1 MAEYAP
7 NSHKYREEQKQA
19 AKEKEIK
26 KVVTS
31 PVTVKKKSEIR
42 KFADVFIS
50 EDIATVKSHAI
61 NEVLVPTIKKAVVD
75 IVTDGIN
82 MMFFGSTGRDKKRN
96 GTNYV
101 SYNSYSSG
109 TKADRFA
116 SDSVSTNRFDYGD
129 IVFKYRGE
137 AEAALSQLRDVIED
151 YGFVTVA
158 DLFDMV
164 EQTAPHT
171 ANRYGW
177 TNLNSA
183 DVIRVRDG
191 YVIKLPTARVID

>member
-1 MAEYAP
+1 MSEYTP

-19 AKEKEIK
+19 AKEKKIE
-26 KVVTS
+26 KVVS
-31 PVTVKKKSEIR
+31 NPVTIKKKSEIR

-50 EDIATVKSHAI
+50 EDMDAVKSHAV
-61 NEVLVPTIKKAVVD
+61 NEVLVPTIKKAIVD

-82 MMFFGSTGRDKKRN
+82 MIFFGSTGRDKKR
-96 GTNYV
+96 GSSGYV

-116 SDSVSTNRFDYGD
+116 SESNTSTGIDLDS

-137 AEAALSQLRDVIED
+137 AEAALSQLRDVIEEF
-151 YGFVTVA
+151 GFTTIA
-158 DLFDMV
+158 DLYDMV
-164 EQTAPHT
+164 DRTAPHT

-177 TNLNSA
+177 TNLNNA
-183 DVIRVRDG
+183 DVVRVRDG
-191 YVIKLPTARVID
+191 YVIKLPKARVID